1 MSDYII
7 KMDLDKIQPNPLNEQ
22 IYGYNEKEHKEL
34 VKSIELNGLL
44 EPLTIT
50 RDNLLVSGH
59 RRYKAVREIG
69 WEDVDCRLREF
80 DNVSVALVELNKSRI
95 KTKTELLNEA
105 EILQTEYSKMIK
117 KGRPKNGEK
126 REGKNWSILN
136 VSEKLNIGATNLKK
150 LMSVKK
156 YDESLLEKI
165 DLGLL
170 SIGKAYSIVR
180 DKYILNEKGA
190 GRKPNDFRTEYRLL
204 LDKYNPTIEELV
216 IETNSY
222 YKSKQ
227 LSVGLND
234 RELN

>member
-7 KMDLDKIQPNPLNEQ
+7 KMDLDKINPNPINEQ
-22 IYGYNEKEHKEL
+22 IYGYNPVEHKEL
-34 VKSIELNGLL
+34 KKSIELNGLL

-59 RRYKAVREIG
+59 RRYKVIREIG

-80 DNVSVALVELNKSRI
+80 DNVSIALVELNKSRI

-190 GRKPNDFRTEYRLL
+190 GRKPNDFRTEYRVL
-204 LDKYNPTIEELV
+204 LDKYNPTIEELEE
-216 IETNSY
+216 ETNLY
-222 YKSKQ
+222 YK
-227 LSVGLND
+227 VN
-234 RELN
+234 

>member
-7 KMDLDKIQPNPLNEQ
+7 KMDLDKINPNPINEQ
-22 IYGYNEKEHKEL
+22 IYGYNPVEHKEL
-34 VKSIELNGLL
+34 KKSIELNGLL

-59 RRYKAVREIG
+59 RRYKVIREIG

-80 DNVSVALVELNKSRI
+80 DNVSIALVELNKSRI

-190 GRKPNDFRTEYRLL
+190 GRKPNDFRTEYRVL
-204 LDKYNPTIEELV
+204 LDKYNPTIEELEEE
-216 IETNSY
+216 INLY
-222 YKSKQ
+222 YKGNQPISF
-227 LSVGLND
+227 
-234 RELN
+234 

>member
-59 RRYKAVREIG
+59 RRYKVIREIG

-80 DNVSVALVELNKSRI
+80 DNVSIALVKLNKSRI

-105 EILQTEYSKMIK
+105 LILQTEYSKMIK

-190 GRKPNDFRTEYRLL
+190 GRKPNDFRTEYRVL
-204 LDKYNPTIEELV
+204 LDKYNPTIEELEE
-216 IETNSY
+216 ETNLY
-222 YKSKQ
+222 YK
-227 LSVGLND
+227 VN
-234 RELN
+234 

>member
-59 RRYKAVREIG
+59 RRYKVIREIG

-80 DNVSVALVELNKSRI
+80 DNVSIALVELNKSRI

-105 EILQTEYSKMIK
+105 LILQTEYSKMIK

-204 LDKYNPTIEELV
+204 LDKWQTTKEELLE
-216 IETNSY
+216 ETNLY
-222 YKSKQ
+222 YK
-227 LSVGLND
+227 VD
-234 RELN
+234 